1 VKQTA
6 AKFLCVPFVQT
17 LHSRA
22 QDLFPGIAVC
32 VIVAAS
38 AEFLSAHYDTPAM
51 LLALLLGMAVSVLGE
66 EGKTVPGV
74 AFSARAL
81 LRLGVAFLGV
91 RVSMMV
97 LAGLGLSLIALTVLS
112 TIAMIAYPI
121 LSNDLEFTHIQ
132 ADVFLGGPSHDVAQ
146 GVGAGVSISEETGEP
161 ATLVNLIRVSM
172 LATVVLIASL
182 LIRGYVSEQA
192 RGKQPPLLP
201 GFVTGFIGLAGLKSF
216 GLISKILTNTLSDAA
231 RWLLPTAI
239 AAVGMQ
245 SNLKQVSSVGPA
257 AIAFIV
263 LETLFITGFILAG
276 LSLLS

>member
-1 VKQTA
+1 MKQA
-6 AKFLCVPFVQT
+6 SAKFLSVPFVQT

-32 VIVAAS
+32 VIFAAS
-38 AEFLSAHYDTPAM
+38 AEFLSAHYDTPPM
-51 LLALLLGMAVSVLGE
+51 LLALLLGMVVSILGE

-91 RVSMMV
+91 RVSM
-97 LAGLGLSLIALTVLS
+97 LA
-112 TIAMIAYPI
+112 P
-121 LSNDLEFTHIQ
+121 
-132 ADVFLGGPSHDVAQ
+132 
-146 GVGAGVSISEETGEP
+146 
-161 ATLVNLIRVSM
+161 
-172 LATVVLIASL
+172 VVLIASL

-201 GFVTGFIGLAGLKSF
+201 RFVIGFIGLAGLKSF

-231 RWLLPTAI
+231 RWMLLTAI
-239 AAVGMQ
+239 AAVGME
-245 SNLKQVSSVGPA
+245 SNPKQVRSVGPA